1 MYAPTS
7 TNSPRSGPN
16 SGDEYGL
23 RDFEG
28 AAEILRAWGNGIR
41 PDPDL
46 TVSEWADRHRML
58 ASRASA
64 EPGRY
69 RTMRTP
75 YMREIMDRLSP
86 GDAAQR
92 IVFMK
97 AAQVGATEA
106 GNNWIGFAIHQ
117 APGPMLAVQPTDP
130 SDHRPPSSRSGLF
143 CAWRSAMTTMT
154 YKHWRDVPDRS
165 WRWKNFSPAEIAC
178 RGSGSLRINEEALDK
193 LQALRDRLGKPL
205 IVRSAYR
212 SPAHNRAVGG
222 APRSKHMDG
231 TAFDIA
237 MAKHDPVAFEAAAR
251 AVGFLGFGYYPR
263 SGFMH
268 IDLGPARQWGERFP
282 VRATAFAAETPP
294 AREVLAHSRTMK
306 GSGAAGVA
314 TLGAAGVEVA
324 QSVLAETQTAILPLV
339 PYLDTLRWVLIAVA
353 LAGLAV
359 TIYAR
364 IDDWKRGRR

>member
-1 MYAPTS
+1 
-7 TNSPRSGPN
+7 
-16 SGDEYGL
+16 
-23 RDFEG
+23 
-28 AAEILRAWGNGIR
+28 
-41 PDPDL
+41 
-46 TVSEWADRHRML
+46 
-58 ASRASA
+58 
-64 EPGRY
+64 
-69 RTMRTP
+69 
-75 YMREIMDRLSP
+75 
-86 GDAAQR
+86 
-92 IVFMK
+92 
-97 AAQVGATEA
+97 
-106 GNNWIGFAIHQ
+106 
-117 APGPMLAVQPTDP
+117 
-130 SDHRPPSSRSGLF
+130 
-143 CAWRSAMTTMT
+143 MTTMT
-154 YKHWRDVPDRS
+154 YKHWRDVPERS

-237 MAKHDPVAFEAAAR
+237 MANHDPVAFEAAAR

-282 VRATAFAAETPP
+282 VRATAFAAETAPV
-294 AREVLAHSRTMK
+294 REVLADSRTMK

-324 QSVLAETQTAILPLV
+324 QNVLAETQTAILPLV
-339 PYLDTLRWVLIAVA
+339 PYLDTLRWVFIVVA